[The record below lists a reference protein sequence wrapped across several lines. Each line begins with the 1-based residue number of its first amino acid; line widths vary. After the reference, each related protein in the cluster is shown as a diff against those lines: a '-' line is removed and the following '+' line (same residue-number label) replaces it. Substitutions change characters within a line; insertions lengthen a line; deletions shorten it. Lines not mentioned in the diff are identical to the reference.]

1 MNLKELA
8 EIVRTSHR
16 QKYNLSGLE
25 YFENSINRKKE
36 KNEIIEPDKVEWY
49 AAFLGQTVIENYGGF
64 WDYEEYDEGK
74 EIVVRFDESNIFR
87 AFMVTEKFCSGEWS
101 SYSGIYTEAMKDRT
115 PLPKKK
121 PWWKF

>member
-1 MNLKELA
+1 MNLTELA
-8 EIVRTSHR
+8 EIVRSSHR

-36 KNEIIEPDKVEWY
+36 KNEFIEPDKVEQY
-49 AAFLGQTVIENYGGF
+49 AAFLGQTVIENYGGN
-64 WDYEEYDEGK
+64 WDYEEYEEGK
-74 EIVVRFDESNIFR
+74 ELVVRFNKDNIFR

-101 SYSGIYTEAMKDRT
+101 SFSGIYKESLKDME
-115 PLPKKK
+115 PKPKKK